1 MNQDERHDAEVILV
15 GNELLG
21 GERGD
26 RHLAFLGRALRPA
39 GVRIVRA
46 HTVGDHVGAIADLV
60 RERMR
65 AARLLIVTGGLGPT
79 DDDITRDGVAQALG
93 ASLEFDEP
101 TWSRIVEFFAARGRT
116 PSDAN
121 RRQAMFPRGAEIVG
135 NALGTAPGF
144 HVQQDGAHI
153 FVLPG
158 PPGELQAMFN
168 DLVLP
173 RVTAAFQRPALRMEH
188 FRTIGVGES
197 QLVEMLGNTV
207 SDLDG
212 FTVSWLPNIFGVDIV
227 LTQKADA
234 NVVVMDQEA
243 TRLHERLMEQLGSR
257 YYTHSET
264 PLARVVGDQL
274 VARAQT
280 VAAAESL
287 TGGTVARL
295 FTEHSGSSAY
305 FLAST
310 VAYANEAKV
319 DLLGVRADTIE
330 QFGAVSEE
338 VCTEMAH
345 GIRRRAKASWGLATT
360 GIAGPTGAT
369 PHKPIGLTFIAVAW
383 EGGVQVKRLIYTGDR
398 HTIRERAAH
407 GVIWLLH
414 DRLTRESA

>member
-1 MNQDERHDAEVILV
+1 
-15 GNELLG
+15 
-21 GERGD
+21 
-26 RHLAFLGRALRPA
+26 LRPA

-46 HTVGDHVGAIADLV
+46 HTVGDDVGAIAELV
-60 RERMR
+60 RERMAR
-65 AARLLIVTGGLGPT
+65 ARLIVVTGGLGPT
-79 DDDITRDGVAQALG
+79 DDDITRDGVAEALG

-116 PSDAN
+116 PTEAN

-144 HVQQDGAHI
+144 HVQRDGAHV

-168 DLVLP
+168 ELVFP
-173 RVTAAFQRPALRMEH
+173 RVSAVFSRPALRMEH
-188 FRTIGVGES
+188 FRTIGIGES
-197 QLVEMLGNTV
+197 QLVEMLGDTV
-207 SDLDG
+207 AGLNG

-227 LTQKADA
+227 LTGKPGAADTI
-234 NVVVMDQEA
+234 MSDEA
-243 TRLHERLMEQLGSR
+243 ARLHERLTESLGSR
-257 YYTHSET
+257 YYTRGERA
-264 PLARVVGDQL
+264 LAKVVGDEL
-274 VARAQT
+274 LARSQT
-280 VAAAESL
+280 VAVAESL
-287 TGGTVARL
+287 TGGAVARL
-295 FTEHSGSSAY
+295 FTEHAGSSDY

-310 VAYANEAKV
+310 VAYANDAKV
-319 DLLGVRADTIE
+319 DLLGVRAETIE

-345 GIRRRAKASWGLATT
+345 GIRRRAKSTWGLATT
-360 GIAGPTGAT
+360 GIAGPSGAT
-369 PHKPIGLTFIAVAW
+369 PHKPVGLTFIGVAW

-414 DRLTRESA
+414 DRITRDSA